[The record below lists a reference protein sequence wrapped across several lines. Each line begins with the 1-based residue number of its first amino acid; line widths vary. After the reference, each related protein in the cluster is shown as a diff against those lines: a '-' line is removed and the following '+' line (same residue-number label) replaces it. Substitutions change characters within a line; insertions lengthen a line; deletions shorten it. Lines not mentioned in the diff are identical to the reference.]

1 MLAVEIE
8 KRLPDFTLKAAFA
21 VPAGELLALAGP
33 SGSGK
38 TTILECLAGLQR
50 PDAGRIV
57 LEGRPFF
64 AGAAGINLPAA
75 RRRVGFV
82 FQAYALFEHLTVWG
96 NVLYGLRGL
105 RGDEKKAGLRRAA
118 GLMTRFGIGHLR
130 ERFPAQLSGG
140 ERQRV
145 ALIRALVRDPA
156 VLLLDEPLAALDRGL
171 REQLRHEIKELPAE
185 WRIPVVLVTHCCCE
199 ERLASRVLRPVRS
212 NGAVCWTA

>member
-1 MLAVEIE
+1 MLVVEIE
-8 KRLPDFTLKAAFA
+8 KRLPHFTLRANFT
-21 VPAGELLALAGP
+21 VPAGKLLALAGP

-50 PDAGRIV
+50 PDAGHIT
-57 LEGRPFF
+57 LEGQPLF
-64 AGAAGINLPAA
+64 AAAAGINLPAA

-82 FQAYALFEHLTVWG
+82 FQAYALFEHLTVWE
-96 NVLYGLRGL
+96 NVLYGLWGL
-105 RGDEKKAGLRRAA
+105 RGEEKEAGLRRAE
-118 GLMTRFGIGHLR
+118 GLMARFGIGHLR
-130 ERFPAQLSGG
+130 NRFPAQLSGG

-171 REQLRHEIKELPAE
+171 REQLRQEIKELPAE

-199 ERLASRVLRPVRS
+199 ERLATRVLRPVRS
-212 NGAVCWTA
+212 GGTVSWTA